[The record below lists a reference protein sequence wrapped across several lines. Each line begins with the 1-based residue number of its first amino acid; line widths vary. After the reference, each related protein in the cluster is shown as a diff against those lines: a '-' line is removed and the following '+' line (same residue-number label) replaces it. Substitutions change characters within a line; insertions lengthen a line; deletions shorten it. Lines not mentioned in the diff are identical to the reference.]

1 MNLHLSR
8 PRHAGATC
16 RNHDVW
22 ELNGAIPLPE
32 NGAQERTRTSTTF
45 RPLAPEA
52 SASTNSATWARPVG
66 SSEARL
72 LGRRLIAVNALV
84 SVYVSHVA
92 ARGGFVYP
100 GGSEPSL
107 FYMRT
112 HGMQDLVTVFGG
124 SGFIGTQ
131 IVRALAKQGLRIRV
145 AVRQPHLAHTMRLMG
160 DVGQV
165 EVVQANIRDEA
176 SVRRALSGAQAAIN
190 AVGVLY
196 ETGRQ
201 KFRAI
206 HVDGA
211 RNVAKAARELG
222 VERLVHISA
231 IGADPASSSSY
242 ARTKGEGEAAVRE
255 AFPDAVI
262 LRPSVAFGQG
272 DGLFEKL
279 AEMAVFSPVLPLIGG
294 GETRFQPVF
303 VADVARAVAAAIVK
317 PADAGRTY
325 ELGGPGVFSFRQ
337 ILELVLAETE
347 RRRILVP
354 LPFGVAALI
363 GKLCQPI
370 ALLTPIAPPLTADQ
384 VELLKS
390 DNVVDPAAPG
400 LAELGV
406 TAPISVEAVLPTYL
420 YRFRKGGQFAD
431 QVVPAA

>member
-1 MNLHLSR
+1 
-8 PRHAGATC
+8 
-16 RNHDVW
+16 
-22 ELNGAIPLPE
+22 
-32 NGAQERTRTSTTF
+32 
-45 RPLAPEA
+45 
-52 SASTNSATWARPVG
+52 
-66 SSEARL
+66 
-72 LGRRLIAVNALV
+72 
-84 SVYVSHVA
+84 
-92 ARGGFVYP
+92 
-100 GGSEPSL
+100 
-107 FYMRT
+107 
-112 HGMQDLVTVFGG
+112 MQDLVTVFGG